1 MISKTSNRLLS
12 DELGAVEFVE
22 SSLVFTSILIFIGLL
37 VILTFS
43 SLKAI
48 YTQESTYFS
57 LLNSLVEDD
66 AKETRRDES
75 IKRSNGIIYSFRRKD
90 LSDNKTL
97 ELSRIN
103 FYSFSRKVDFIND
116 FVEEFGIDDKLSEI
130 YKSKSEALQSRL
142 EK

>member
-66 AKETRRDES
+66 AKETKRDES
-75 IKRSNGIIYSFRRKD
+75 IKRSNGIIYSVRRKD
-90 LSDNKTL
+90 LADNKTM

-130 YKSKSEALQSRL
+130 YKSKSEALQSCL

>member
-75 IKRSNGIIYSFRRKD
+75 IKRSNGIIYSVRRKD